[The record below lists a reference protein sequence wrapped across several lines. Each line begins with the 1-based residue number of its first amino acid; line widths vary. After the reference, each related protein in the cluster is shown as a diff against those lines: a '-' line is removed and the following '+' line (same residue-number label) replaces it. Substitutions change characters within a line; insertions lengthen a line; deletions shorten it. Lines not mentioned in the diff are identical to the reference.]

1 MYNSTQSS
9 NIQGDTGTAIH
20 DKMQNLI
27 LTKILH
33 TQEDKSNKI
42 IPIKLNAPAAL
53 KLVRV
58 CHIGSLSLFWVPKLV
73 KWYTTG
79 P

>member
-53 KLVRV
+53 KLKVVSYRFIKFV
-58 CHIGSLSLFWVPKLV
+58 L
-73 KWYTTG
+73 G